1 MRRHTTIAAT
11 LLSVGLFATT
21 ACASTLVKPEE
32 AALASAPA
40 PFPYTE
46 WNALLAKYVD
56 DQGRVDYGRL
66 KGTPED
72 LARFERVFA
81 AVAASSPKK
90 TPAKYPT
97 KEARLAYYLDA
108 YNVLVWKNVLGR
120 IGPGS
125 KFTNVDKEKISFF
138 YSTEFLV
145 GDDKLNLLD
154 LENKIIRPTFK
165 DGRVHMALNCASGGC
180 PMLPREAFTPDKVD
194 QQLSRE
200 ARKFVN
206 EPRNVSF
213 DAATKRLRL
222 SHIFD
227 WYKED
232 FGKEPAKVIDWIN
245 HYRDPASQIPSDA
258 KIEYVDYD
266 WTLNDVRLLRR

>member
-1 MRRHTTIAAT
+1 MRRSATAVAAFLT
-11 LLSVGLFATT
+11 VAILTAATT
-21 ACASTLVKPEE
+21 ACASLVKPEE
-32 AALASAPA
+32 TALASAP
-40 PFPYTE
+40 PSFPYTE
-46 WNALLAKYVD
+46 WNALLGKYVD

-66 KGTPED
+66 KATPED
-72 LARFERVFA
+72 LARFEKVFA

-120 IGPGS
+120 IGSG
-125 KFTNVDKEKISFF
+125 KFTNVDKEKLSFF
-138 YSTEFLV
+138 YSTDFLV

-154 LENKIIRPTFK
+154 LENKVIRPTFK

-180 PMLPREAFTPDKVD
+180 PMLPRDAFTPDKVE

-206 EPRNVSF
+206 EPRNVSY

-245 HYRDPASQIPSDA
+245 HYRAADAQLPADA

-266 WTLNDVRLLRR
+266 WTLNDVKLLKR